1 MVNGIRYKNYIFT
14 RKIGCLV
21 KVLHINQ
28 SDSTGGA
35 AIAAVRLLDSLRAA
49 GTDARMLV
57 LRSLGEHPA
66 VTSLVRTKGQKL
78 RRDLKFLAEVFSY
91 IPYEKNKAQRF
102 TFSSGRFGYD
112 LSRHPMVREADILHL
127 HWVNQGMLSLHG
139 LEKLLRLGKPVV
151 WTLHDTWPFTG
162 GCHYPGACG
171 GFTSTCGQ
179 CPLLKSPGER
189 DFSARQHKR
198 KMATYKNAS
207 ITFVGCS
214 RWMKEMAEKSSLVK
228 KDLQHA
234 VRHIFNTVNTSL
246 FSPAADP
253 RSVRQE
259 LGLPVDKKLLL
270 FGSANVK
277 DPRKGADLLMRTFR
291 NLHHSH
297 PQLKGKLELMAFGKN
312 VSTFR
317 EKVSLPLHSFQVVN
331 GQEEMARLYNA
342 ADLFVLPSQQDNLP
356 NTVVESLS
364 CGTPVVAF
372 RTGGVPEMVLH
383 GRTGY
388 LADAGKWRELG
399 DGIISLMEDNREA
412 GNLAREFALQ
422 HFSPEKVAAQYQAL
436 YEKVLSGKSL

>member
-1 MVNGIRYKNYIFT
+1 M
-14 RKIGCLV
+14 

-35 AIAAVRLLDSLRAA
+35 AIASVRLLDALRAA
-49 GTDARMLV
+49 GTDARMLA
-57 LRSLGEHPA
+57 LRSSEEHPG

-91 IPYEKNKAQRF
+91 IPYEKNKKQRF

-112 LSRHPMVREADILHL
+112 LSGHPLVREADILHL
-127 HWVNQGMLSLHG
+127 HWVNQGMLSLYG
-139 LEKLLRLGKPVV
+139 LEKLFRLGKPVV

-171 GFTSTCGQ
+171 GFTVTCGH
-179 CPLLKSPGER
+179 CPLLKAPGEK
-189 DFSARQHKR
+189 DFSARQYKR
-198 KMATYKNAS
+198 KEAIYRNAS
-207 ITFVGCS
+207 INFVGCS
-214 RWMKEMAEKSSLVK
+214 RWIKEMAEKSSLVK
-228 KDLQHA
+228 KDLKHT
-234 VRHIFNTVNTSL
+234 VGHIFNTVDTSL
-246 FSPAADP
+246 FSPAADR

-259 LGLPVDKKLLL
+259 LGLPEDKKLLL
-270 FGSANVK
+270 FGSANAK

-297 PQLKGKLELMAFGKN
+297 PQLTDRLELMAFGKN
-312 VSTFR
+312 VSAIEDQVPF
-317 EKVSLPLHSFQVVN
+317 PLHSFQMVN
-331 GQEEMARLYNA
+331 SQEEMARLYQA

-372 RTGGVPEMVLH
+372 RTGGVPEMVRH
-383 GRTGY
+383 GQTGY
-388 LADAGKWRELG
+388 LADGGKWRELG
-399 DGIISLMEDNREA
+399 NGIISLMDDNQQA

-422 HFSPEKVAAQYQAL
+422 NFSPEKVAAQYQEV
-436 YEKVLSGKSL
+436 YEKILSGKSL